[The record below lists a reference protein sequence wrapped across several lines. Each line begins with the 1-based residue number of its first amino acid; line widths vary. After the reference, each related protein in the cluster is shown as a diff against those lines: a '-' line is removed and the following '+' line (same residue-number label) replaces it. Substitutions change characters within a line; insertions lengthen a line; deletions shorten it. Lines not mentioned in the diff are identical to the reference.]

1 MKPSLLQRQWQA
13 ITIGLLWPIA
23 YGLIV
28 GLTIGPIAGHG
39 HGNSSWN
46 SAAQIGLALGI
57 PILVAYYVAMVSG
70 PYDLLALVTMLIP
83 AVVFCVFE
91 TGISWQMSRGLRSHV
106 SGLELGIYLRF
117 ILIPLAALAAF
128 AVVGIA
134 LKRLTCRRVRLDEE
148 LTRAYHGYLKW
159 DLGILGAIIVL
170 AFGACAVQAVHA
182 DPLGVHGLFLNPREH
197 FVVQEKQILDSPT
210 ATEREKLGAL
220 FSTRWDKPELGII
233 RDALKDKS
241 TKVRFFAAVILLEQR
256 DGSGLI
262 ELEPSL
268 MHSAKVPVF
277 DDDSFMSGRTSDY
290 DASLNLEYITDINA
304 APILTRLELSDD
316 AEVRN
321 AAHLALGRMGLA
333 K

>member
-1 MKPSLLQRQWQA
+1 MKPSLLQRQWHA
-13 ITIGLLWPIA
+13 IIIGLVWPFA
-23 YGLIV
+23 YVWITA
-28 GLTIGPIAGHG
+28 LTIGSIAGHG
-39 HGNSSWN
+39 LGSSN
-46 SAAQIGLALGI
+46 AAAQFVSVVGI
-57 PILVAYYVAMVSG
+57 PLLVAYYVAVVSG
-70 PYDLLALVTMLIP
+70 PFDLLALVTMLIP
-83 AVVFCVFE
+83 AVGFCIFE
-91 TGISWQMSRGLRSHV
+91 TGISWQMSREESSRE
-106 SGLELGIYLRF
+106 SGLELGIYLEF
-117 ILIPLAALAAF
+117 ILVPLAALSAF

-134 LKRLTCRRVRLDEE
+134 LKRLSCRREPLDEE
-148 LTRAYHGYLKW
+148 VTRAFRGYLKW
-159 DLGILGAIIVL
+159 DFGILGAIMAL
-170 AFGACAVQAVHA
+170 AVGVNAVQLVYA
-182 DPLGVHGLFLNPREH
+182 DPFGLQGLTLGPRER
-197 FVVQEKQILDSPT
+197 FILREKQILDSPT
-210 ATEREKLGAL
+210 ATEREKIRAL
-220 FSTRWDKPELGII
+220 FSTQWDKPELGII

-277 DDDSFMSGRTSDY
+277 DDDTVMSGKTMDY
-290 DASLNLEYITDINA
+290 NASWNLEYITDTNA